1 MNNHS
6 AKLSLK
12 EKIGYGFGDLASVLY
27 WQTFMLY
34 FTYFYTDVFLL
45 PAAVAATMFLISR
58 VFDGVND
65 PMMGIIAYR
74 TETKWGKFRPYLLW
88 LCVPFAISGVL
99 VFTTPNFGM
108 TGKILWAYA
117 TFILIMVLY
126 TAINIPYTSLLGV
139 ISPSSSERTSVSSVK
154 FLFAFAAG
162 IIISASLLPMAKKLG
177 AGDTSI
183 VSANLSGNELL
194 IQEGQKGNAKLILT
208 ASDTQG
214 NRNKIEFDFKVN
226 PAENNTPVV
235 VNPFGDQ
242 SLLVGFSTHK
252 LPITGVFRGN
262 MGTDFEYE
270 AKSNNEAVVT
280 AEVVGDELVIH
291 EQNAGNALVRL
302 IARDRRWG
310 DQEYAFMV
318 NVLEQGNFNPQLVD
332 SVANFKLTKGF
343 ESAKLDLGAMIQDPD
358 GDQLAFEVTSSDKKV
373 ITPVVEGSQL
383 SFLENRSG
391 IAALTIVATDGRGG
405 HHTHTISY
413 LIADDN
419 QNPPFVNNP
428 QGNIVESEGFGSYSL
443 DISDLFVDVDGDPIS
458 YQVQVINA
466 ARGWQRS
473 FMIVGVAAILFFLIA
488 FKSTRERVQPP
499 KTQKTSVGSDLI
511 DLFTN
516 RPWVILLLTTIT
528 FILFVAVRSSVTVH
542 YFKYFIGTQDL
553 DLPILGL
560 RSYDV
565 DIMASAYN
573 TIGQISSLIGVLLVA
588 WFAKVVGKKKA
599 FVVLFIIAIFS
610 TGILYFLTEEQL
622 GLVFFFQVTGSMT
635 GGPLSVLL
643 WAMYADTADYGE
655 YKNGRRAT
663 GLIFSA
669 STMSQKFGW
678 AIGAYVALTLM
689 AQLGFKPNEAQS
701 TESLNG
707 LLLLFSLI
715 PAGFGV
721 ISILLSLVYPL
732 HEKRVEE
739 ITDVLNTRREERGE
753 AISEGA

>member
-1 MNNHS
+1 MNNSS

-45 PAAVAATMFLISR
+45 PAAVAATMFLVSR

-65 PMMGIIAYR
+65 PLMGIIADR
-74 TETKWGKFRPYLLW
+74 TETRWGKFRPYLLW

-108 TGKILWAYA
+108 TGKIVWAYA
-117 TFILIMVLY
+117 TFILIMMLY

-162 IIISASLLPMAKKLG
+162 IIISATLLPMAKKLG
-177 AGDTSI
+177 AGDMSI
-183 VSANLSGNELL
+183 VSAQLQDEQLL
-194 IQEGQKGNAKLILT
+194 ISEGQKGNAKIILR
-208 ASDTQG
+208 AIDPAG
-214 NRNKIEFDFKVN
+214 NATKQEFDVKVN
-226 PAENNTPVV
+226 PAENNTPVI

-242 SLLVGFSTHK
+242 TMLTGFGTRTV
-252 LPITGVFRGN
+252 PIEGVFSGLLN
-262 MGTDFEYE
+262 SDFEYE
-270 AKSNNEAVVT
+270 AKTTNEAVVT
-280 AEVVGDELVIH
+280 AEVSEGRLILT
-291 EQNAGNALVRL
+291 EQGPGNADVRL
-302 IARDRRWG
+302 IAKDRRWG
-310 DQEYAFMV
+310 DKEYIFRV
-318 NVLEQGNFNPQLVD
+318 NAMEHGNSSPRLIDSASTRVLESGFGSIDVD
-332 SVANFKLTKGF
+332 LESVIK
-343 ESAKLDLGAMIQDPD
+343 DPD
-358 GDQLAFEVTSSDKKV
+358 GDQLTFTVESSDNKV
-373 ITPVVEGSQL
+373 ITPVVEGSTL
-383 SFLENRSG
+383 SFFENRSG
-391 IAALTIVATDGRGG
+391 IAELTITATDGKGG
-405 HHTHTISY
+405 YYSHSIRY
-413 LIADDN
+413 LIAAETN
-419 QNPPFVNNP
+419 NAPFVN
-428 QGNIVESEGFGSYSL
+428 QSIGNIVQVEGFETDTI
-443 DISDLFVDVDGDPIS
+443 DISNLFIDVDGDDLKYEIE
-458 YQVQVINA
+458 VINA

-488 FKSTRERVQPP
+488 FRSTKERVRPP
-499 KTQKTSVGSDLI
+499 KSQQTTIGSDLA
-511 DLFTN
+511 DLFLN
-516 RPWVILLLTTIT
+516 KPWVILLLTTIT

-553 DLPILGL
+553 DLPFLGL

-588 WFAKVVGKKKA
+588 WFANVVGKKKA
-599 FVVLFIIAIFS
+599 FVTLFIIAIFS
-610 TGILYFLTEEQL
+610 TAILYFLTAEQL
-622 GLVFFFQVTGSMT
+622 GLVFFFQITGSMT

-701 TESLNG
+701 SESLNG

-715 PAGFGV
+715 PAGMGV
-721 ISILLSLVYPL
+721 ISILLSFVYPL
-732 HEKRVEE
+732 NEKRVEE
-739 ITDVLNTRREERGE
+739 ITAVLNERRKENNED
-753 AISEGA
+753 SENV